1 MAKESLAPEAD
12 SPAADPAVT
21 ATQGAVKA
29 PKKAAAKTPGTP
41 AASGSDAAS
50 GTDPKAAKAAKGA
63 SGERRQ
69 RTRQQYSMPFLMNTL
84 TLKSFHAQQTF
95 TRGFG
100 ICSEAIFQLSVVMRA
115 IATEEDAIAVDE
127 AVDRELSVVAK
138 DMKAELERLKQY
150 AEGNGY
156 AYEGVQY
163 SLPQVFTPQITSPRS
178 VLYLSLL
185 RDLDLLV
192 ERLDTLW
199 LAGAMSDKEHNQAIF
214 QWKRRTLRV
223 SGTIRTLVFRAIGAA
238 QRKEI
243 HNVQDPRVG
252 TAIDPDKSPADGLAP
267 PDVVLPVLQAE
278 AANTEVAGE
287 AVAA

>member
-1 MAKESLAPEAD
+1 MAKESLATEAD
-12 SPAADPAVT
+12 SPVVVPTVPAEEVRT
-21 ATQGAVKA
+21 KA
-29 PKKAAAKTPGTP
+29 PKKVSAKTESTP
-41 AASGSDAAS
+41 AANGAQGSNGSG
-50 GTDPKAAKAAKGA
+50 PAKAQKTE
-63 SGERRQ
+63 STERRQ
-69 RTRQQYSMPFLMNTL
+69 RTRQQYSMPFLTNTL

-95 TRGFG
+95 TRGFK

-115 IATEEDAIAVDE
+115 IASEEDSIAVDE
-127 AVDRELSVVAK
+127 AVDRELTVVAK
-138 DMKAELERLKQY
+138 EMKAELERLKQY

-163 SLPQVFTPQITSPRS
+163 SLPQAFSPQITSPRS

-199 LAGAMSDKEHNQAIF
+199 LAGAMTDKEHNQSIF
-214 QWKRRTLRV
+214 NWKRRTLRV
-223 SGTIRTLVFRAIGAA
+223 SGNIRTLVFRAIGAA
-238 QRKEI
+238 QRKNI

-252 TAIDPDKSPADGLAP
+252 TAIDPDQSPADGLGA
-267 PDVVLPVLQAE
+267 PDVVVPMPQPAMATEE
-278 AANTEVAGE
+278 AQGE

>member
-1 MAKESLAPEAD
+1 MAKESLALEAD
-12 SPAADPAVT
+12 SPAVAPA
-21 ATQGAVKA
+21 AQAAQAPVKA
-29 PKKAAAKTPGTP
+29 AKKAPTKATSDPDAPAGNNSNGNTP
-41 AASGSDAAS
+41 
-50 GTDPKAAKAAKGA
+50 KAAKGA
-63 SGERRQ
+63 PGERRQ

-163 SLPQVFTPQITSPRS
+163 SLPRVFTPQITSPRS

-199 LAGAMSDKEHNQAIF
+199 LAGAMTDKEHNQSIF

-243 HNVQDPRVG
+243 HNVQDPRIG
-252 TAIDPDKSPADGLAP
+252 TAIDPDKSPADGLGV
-267 PDVVLPVLQAE
+267 PDVVVPVLQAGE
-278 AANTEVAGE
+278 TVEETQGE